1 MNFIFLLLIILL
13 QIECFSFTIIVLPF
27 KKYTKYVS
35 KKNYIEYLY
44 KNDLFINFEIGTPI
58 QSIPLFLSFNDLPT
72 YIIGKNLN
80 GQYNPLISQT
90 LKNISFKEEV
100 YFFQK
105 FYKGYIINETIEFKN
120 IKNEKEKIKDIS
132 LVLATSFNNI
142 NEIKS
147 VLGLSINGIT
157 SFLNQNLIY
166 ELKMNKITESMI
178 WTLIFNNEN
187 EGEIIIGNNPHN
199 YNKSY
204 NEEFFK
210 QVKAEK
216 RLGTAIYWDFIFNKV
231 YSNDKLIDDD
241 VKGYLD
247 IEFGLIKGSL
257 NYKKFI
263 ENNFLNENNLCK
275 KYYAFNFITE
285 YYICDLKSNIK
296 KFPKIIFEQMELKFN
311 FELTYED
318 VFEKREDGYYCKI
331 VFEEKDNN
339 KIFVLG
345 QPFLKK
351 YQIVFNADRKL
362 MGIYINPNI
371 NYFNL
376 LLWCIIIFL
385 IIIISILLLLIYQKY
400 IKKSRKI
407 RANELDEDFLYKTQ
421 TDNNNQ
427 DDNKLIN

>member
-27 KKYTKYVS
+27 KKYTKYIS

-216 RLGTAIYWDFIFNKV
+216 RLGTAIYWDFLFNKV
-231 YSNDKLIDDD
+231 YSNNKLIDDD

-247 IEFGLIKGSL
+247 IQFGLIKGSL

-263 ENNFLNENNLCK
+263 EKNFLNETNLCK
-275 KYYAFNFITE
+275 KNYAFNNSIE

-296 KFPKIIFEQMELKFN
+296 NFPKIIFEQMELKFN

-318 VFEKREDGYYCKI
+318 VFEKRDDKYYCKI
-331 VFEEKDNN
+331 VFEDKNN
-339 KIFVLG
+339 DKIFVLG

-362 MGIYINPNI
+362 MGIYINQKF

-376 LLWCIIIFL
+376 FLWFIIIIL
-385 IIIISILLLLIYQKY
+385 IIIISILLILIYQKY
-400 IKKSRKI
+400 IKKPRKV
-407 RANELDEDFLYKTQ
+407 RANELEEDFLYNIQ

-427 DDNKLIN
+427 DYIKNS

>member
-1 MNFIFLLLIILL
+1 MNFIFLLLILLL
-13 QIECFSFTIIVLPF
+13 QIEFFSFTIIVLPF
-27 KKYTKYVS
+27 KKYTKYNS

-44 KNDLFINFEIGTPI
+44 KNDLFINLEIGTPS
-58 QSIPLFLSFNDLPT
+58 QSIPLFLSFEDLPT
-72 YIIGKNLN
+72 YIIGKSLN
-80 GQYNPLISQT
+80 GEYDPLISQT

-105 FYKGYIINETIEFKN
+105 FHKGYIINETIEFKN

-132 LVLATSFNNI
+132 LVLATSFNSG

-147 VLGLSINGIT
+147 VLGLSINGLT

-166 ELKMNKITESMI
+166 ELKTNGITESMI

-204 NEEFFK
+204 KEEDLK

-216 RLGTAIYWDFIFNKV
+216 RLGTAIYWDFLFNKV
-231 YSNDKLIDDD
+231 YSNNKLIDDD

-247 IEFGLIKGSL
+247 IQFGLIKGSL

-263 ENNFLNENNLCK
+263 EKNFLNETNLCK
-275 KYYAFNFITE
+275 KNYAFNNSIE

-296 KFPKIIFEQMELKFN
+296 NFPKIIFEQMELKFN

-318 VFEKREDGYYCKI
+318 VFEKRDDKYYCKI
-331 VFEEKDNN
+331 VFEDKNN
-339 KIFVLG
+339 DKIFVLG

-362 MGIYINPNI
+362 MGIYINQKF

-376 LLWCIIIFL
+376 FLWFIIIIL
-385 IIIISILLLLIYQKY
+385 IIIISILLILIYQKY
-400 IKKSRKI
+400 IKKPRKV
-407 RANELDEDFLYKTQ
+407 RANELEEDFLYNIQ

-427 DDNKLIN
+427 DYIKNS

>member
-1 MNFIFLLLIILL
+1 MNFIFLLLILLL
-13 QIECFSFTIIVLPF
+13 QIEFFSFTIIVLPF
-27 KKYTKYVS
+27 KKYTKYNS

-44 KNDLFINFEIGTPI
+44 KNDLFINFEIGTPS
-58 QSIPLFLSFNDLPT
+58 QSIPLFLSFGDLPT
-72 YIIGKNLN
+72 YIIGKSLN
-80 GQYNPLISQT
+80 GEYNPLISQT

-100 YFFQK
+100 FFFQK
-105 FYKGYIINETIEFKN
+105 FHKGYIINETIEFKN

-132 LVLATSFNNI
+132 LVLATSFNSG

-147 VLGLSINGIT
+147 VLGLSINGLT

-166 ELKMNKITESMI
+166 ELKTNSITESMI

-204 NEEFFK
+204 KEEDLK

-216 RLGTAIYWDFIFNKV
+216 RLGTAIYWDFLFNKV
-231 YSNDKLIDDD
+231 YSNNKLIDDD

-247 IEFGLIKGSL
+247 IQFGLIKGSL

-263 ENNFLNENNLCK
+263 EKNFLNETNLCK
-275 KYYAFNFITE
+275 KNYAFNNSIE

-296 KFPKIIFEQMELKFN
+296 NFPKIIFEQMELKFN

-318 VFEKREDGYYCKI
+318 VFEKRDDKYYCKI
-331 VFEEKDNN
+331 VFEDKNN
-339 KIFVLG
+339 DKIFVLG

-362 MGIYINPNI
+362 MGIYINQKF

-376 LLWCIIIFL
+376 FLWFIIIIL
-385 IIIISILLLLIYQKY
+385 IIIISILLILIYQKY
-400 IKKSRKI
+400 IKKPRKV
-407 RANELDEDFLYKTQ
+407 RANELEEDFLYNIQ

-427 DDNKLIN
+427 DYIKNS